1 MAESVKM
8 APRPLLRRVLSFREP
23 LLLIPSLLG
32 FLATA
37 ASAFFGSYSS
47 FLHSFSRSLFSPPTA
62 AANKCTCAFAS
73 AGAPPCNNSNN
84 TNGGGSSAD
93 EKEKTEEEEDDA
105 PLSREEVEAIMAR
118 IGVAA
123 EKGHALVAGLG
134 RDEAARLFDAE
145 EPSFAEVRGA
155 FAVFDADRDGFIGAA
170 DLRGAL
176 ARLGVREDDAA
187 CRAMIAAAGGGRDGR
202 MSLFQFVTFLET
214 GLCS

>member
-1 MAESVKM
+1 MAERTTTM
-8 APRPLLRRVLSFREP
+8 AAPRPLLRRVISFREP
-23 LLLIPSLLG
+23 LLLIPYLPG
-32 FLATA
+32 FLGAA

-47 FLHSFSRSLFSPPTA
+47 FLHSFARSLFPA
-62 AANKCTCAFAS
+62 AAAAAKCACAYAC
-73 AGAPPCNNSNN
+73 AGADVPPCH
-84 TNGGGSSAD
+84 SSA
-93 EKEKTEEEEDDA
+93 EEDDDA
-105 PLSREEVEAIMAR
+105 ALSREEVEAIMAR

-123 EKGHALVAGLG
+123 TGRGGGGEGLVG
-134 RDEAARLFDAE
+134 RDEVARLFDAE
-145 EPSFAEVRGA
+145 EPSFAEVRRA

-214 GLCS
+214 GLC